1 VQRLS
6 RIFKPWSARATYRG
20 DMSDDTSTT
29 ATPTTGA
36 TGTHTT
42 DGRPHGATSLT
53 PFLAI
58 RGAKQAIDFYR
69 DVFGAR
75 VVDITEFGGVVVHAD
90 LDFGLGRLQLGEPN
104 PEYHLVR
111 APEGDDDCYSMGLYV
126 SDVDTVVEKAVVAGA
141 TVREAPALFVSGDR
155 FASIRDPFGVRWSV
169 MTRVEDIS
177 EEESSRRV
185 AEWAASFSEAPA
197 DAS

>member
-1 VQRLS
+1 
-6 RIFKPWSARATYRG
+6 
-20 DMSDDTSTT
+20 MSNDTPST
-29 ATPTTGA
+29 AGPTTGA
-36 TGTHTT
+36 TGTYTT
-42 DGRPHGATSLT
+42 DGRPNSATSLT

-58 RGAKQAIDFYR
+58 PNAKQAIEFYR

-75 VVDITEFGGVVVHAD
+75 VVDVTEFGGVVAHAD
-90 LDFGLGRLQLGEPN
+90 LDFGLGLLQLGEPN
-104 PEYHLVR
+104 REYHLVR

-126 SDVDTVVEKAVVAGA
+126 SDVDAVMAKAVEAGA
-141 TVREAPALFVSGDR
+141 TVREAPAPFVSGDR

-177 EEESSRRV
+177 DEESSRRV

-197 DAS
+197 DGAS